1 MNNNKFYDE
10 QSETVITTTGRL
22 IVDPETG
29 ETTQEVDI
37 RHYGAHFWRL
47 YLQNFLAALGKF
59 NLALL
64 DVLCFIIENAN
75 LSDNTC
81 CYTQTEIAAAL
92 ALSRA
97 TVGRHLETLEEVGF
111 IKKIRNGKYMI
122 NPDIMH
128 YDISKGHQQH
138 NILIRMYNS
147 NEPIAGKDSK
157 KRCKTK
163 HTKANAAKRKQKKE
177 GELNG

>member
-1 MNNNKFYDE
+1 MKTNNYYDK
-10 QSETVITTTGRL
+10 QSETAITTTGRL
-22 IVDPETG
+22 IVNLETG

-37 RHYGAHFWRL
+37 KHYGAHFWRL

-81 CYTQTEIAAAL
+81 SFTQTEIALAL
-92 ALSRA
+92 SLSRA
-97 TVGRHLETLEEVGF
+97 TVGRHIETLEQVGF

-122 NPDIMH
+122 NPDILH
-128 YDISKGHQQH
+128 YDVSKGSKQH
-138 NILIRMYNS
+138 NILMRMYYAD
-147 NEPIAGKDSK
+147 EPIAGKDAK
-157 KRCKTK
+157 NKRCKTK

-177 GELNG
+177 GEH